1 MKLFWATG
9 ICLLI
14 FSAVIRA
21 ETMYINDIV
30 RITLRTGPGT
40 DNKIIAMIQ
49 SGQEVEVL
57 ETGDEWTYV
66 RLPDGREGWVIN
78 YLLTSKIPNCLI
90 LEQVKKKREA
100 LMVQSASLLENNTK
114 LKAENKTAQSEIAQK
129 ETMLIQLGQ
138 SYETLKTESA
148 DFLKLKSKYDKVL
161 SQLAEQT
168 EKAERLEKKL
178 TSFEKHRAVMWFLA
192 GAGVLLVGFLIGF
205 SIKQR
210 QRLFLR

>member
-1 MKLFWATG
+1 
-9 ICLLI
+9 
-14 FSAVIRA
+14 
-21 ETMYINDIV
+21 
-30 RITLRTGPGT
+30 
-40 DNKIIAMIQ
+40 MIQ

-57 ETGDEWTYV
+57 KTGDEWTYV
-66 RLPDGREGWVIN
+66 RLPDGKEGWIISH
-78 YLLTSKIPNCLI
+78 LLTSKIPNCLM

-100 LMVQSASLLENNTK
+100 LMIQSASLLENNAK
-114 LKAENKTAQSEIAQK
+114 LKAENKAARSELAQK

-148 DFLKLKSKYDKVL
+148 DFLKLKSKYDQAL
-161 SQLAEQT
+161 SQRTEQKKKT
-168 EKAERLEKKL
+168 EELEKKL